1 MRFEVSPTL
10 RDNIKIYLFRSIS
23 IVIKDI
29 DISISEI
36 DIKSLV
42 RIIPENGM
50 IFMIEFEVSG
60 LNPGFEF
67 FSLIIFVNTKQRVT
81 F

>member
-10 RDNIKIYLFRSIS
+10 RDNIKIDLFRSIS

-42 RIIPENGM
+42 RTIAENGM
-50 IFMIEFEVSG
+50 ILMIEFEING
-60 LNPGFEF
+60 LSPGFEF
-67 FSLIIFVNTKQRVT
+67 SSLIIFVNTK
-81 F
+81 